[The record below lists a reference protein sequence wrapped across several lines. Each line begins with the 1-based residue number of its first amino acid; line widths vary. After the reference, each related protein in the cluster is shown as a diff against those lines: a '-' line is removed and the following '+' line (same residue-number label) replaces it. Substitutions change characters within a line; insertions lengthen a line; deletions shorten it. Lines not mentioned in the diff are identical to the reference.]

1 MRSGRAPGPSH
12 LEAGDREQALAV
24 ADLDHVVVGV
34 VEEEL
39 RAGTRGGAVSPR
51 ARDVRPPA
59 RVRTCCTLAGPSR
72 MISLTYLMPQCLR
85 RSSTSAIELHWN
97 ERWSARGSISAAR
110 RTGCPW
116 MRCTPMPYPNS
127 LFAPPPK
134 MPAASA
140 PARHRAGAG
149 TGGDA
154 PGALKVEAR
163 GPLHLEEPQ
172 DVAVEGGG
180 RRHRAARVPAVS
192 RGASVAPSLRVVPAA
207 ALLTCTRG

>member
-1 MRSGRAPGPSH
+1 MRPSFLCACKTPRRWLTKESPFCQCAMVKFCVSCRLCVRSGRAPGPSH

-39 RAGTRGGAVSPR
+39 RAGTRGGAVSSR

-127 LFAPPPK
+127 LFAPPRK
-134 MPAASA
+134 C
-140 PARHRAGAG
+140 RRRQRLHD
-149 TGGDA
+149 T
-154 PGALKVEAR
+154 AR
-163 GPLHLEEPQ
+163 GRGRGRRGTHQEPSKSKL
-172 DVAVEGGG
+172 GG
-180 RRHRAARVPAVS
+180 RFTS
-192 RGASVAPSLRVVPAA
+192 RNPRTSR
-207 ALLTCTRG
+207 